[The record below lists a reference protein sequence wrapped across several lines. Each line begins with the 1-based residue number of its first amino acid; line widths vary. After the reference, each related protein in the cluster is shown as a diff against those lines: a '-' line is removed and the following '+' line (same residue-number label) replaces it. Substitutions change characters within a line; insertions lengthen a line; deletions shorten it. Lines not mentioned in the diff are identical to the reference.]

1 MKVAVPL
8 QTGDI
13 VQLDGVVD
21 GDTLSV
27 KSSAGDD
34 TQVRLLG
41 IKAFEAVPERDPMS
55 RFGRAAVDAHN
66 QLIGDAPLRVLVHTT
81 AQDKHGRTIATLYV
95 GETDVGLALVQKGL
109 AMVYT
114 VYPFPGMPY
123 YLEQQARARAE
134 KKGIWADAAAV
145 ARADALGQEWRRRTE

>member
-1 MKVAVPL
+1 MPL
-8 QTGDI
+8 QTGDV

-27 KSSAGDD
+27 KSSTGDN
-34 TQVRLLG
+34 THVRLLG

-55 RFGRAAVDAHN
+55 RFGRAAIDAHN
-66 QLIGDAPLRVLVHTT
+66 RLIDDAPLRVLVHTT
-81 AQDKHGRTIATLYV
+81 PQDKHGRTIATLYV
-95 GETDVGLALVQKGL
+95 GETDVGLSLVQQGL

-123 YLEQQARARAE
+123 YLEQQAKARAE
-134 KKGIWADAAAV
+134 KKGFWADAPAV
-145 ARADALGQEWRRRTE
+145 ARADQLAAEWRRRNE